1 MNKLNN
7 LFETESQYFNHS
19 NKSSYKS
26 LITMNIAVIFAIQFI
41 QSYILTLFVLDAAD
55 SEDLDGCCIR

>member
-1 MNKLNN
+1 MNNKLYN

-19 NKSSYKS
+19 NKSSYKFNH
-26 LITMNIAVIFAIQFI
+26 MNIAVVFAIQFI

>member
-1 MNKLNN
+1 MNNKLYN

-19 NKSSYKS
+19 TSVYKS
-26 LITMNIAVIFAIQFI
+26 LITMNIAVVFAIQFI

-55 SEDLDGCCIR
+55 SEDLDGC